1 MQNYAY
7 GQRPSD
13 IPIQR
18 LSLGWLRAVRHLK
31 SRAATESYWHVHEE
45 VQVLYC
51 IKGEFPY
58 EFRDRPSVVLTAGH
72 LIVIPAGLEHRH
84 LKAIDPAG
92 HRVEL
97 LLAVPATR
105 EAAFG
110 LFSGA
115 QAKHLLKALQERAC
129 ASTPCS
135 RDLQRNFAELDDL
148 AVRGKNLSETELALA
163 RTLASL
169 IFQRCAAQ
177 PQASAGRAFE
187 VRLMDETLAWLE
199 AHYTEPLRIERLV
212 AYTGYSRSRL
222 FDIFKEHTG
231 LTPSDWIS
239 RRRIKEACRLL
250 ETTGTPANAIAQS
263 CGFTSSQYFNAVFKR
278 RTGTTPT
285 EWRERNRI

>member
-1 MQNYAY
+1 MQKYAY

-13 IPIQR
+13 IPAQR
-18 LSLGWLRAVRHLK
+18 LALGWLRAVRHLQ

-45 VQVLYC
+45 IQVLYR
-51 IKGEFPY
+51 IKGETPY
-58 EFRDRPSVVLTAGH
+58 EFRERPSVVLTAGH

-97 LLAVPATR
+97 LLAPSAAR
-105 EAAFG
+105 EATYG
-110 LFSGA
+110 LFSES
-115 QAKHLLKALQERAC
+115 QARALAKALQEHAC
-129 ASTPCS
+129 TPVACS
-135 RDLQRNFAELDDL
+135 RGLQGNFAELDAL
-148 AVRGKNLSETELALA
+148 AVRGKSLSEAEVALA

-169 IFQRCAAQ
+169 ILQRCATQ
-177 PQASAGRAFE
+177 PQAAAGRPFE

-199 AHYTEPLRIERLV
+199 AHYAEPIDIDRLV

-239 RRRIKEACRLL
+239 RRRIKEACLLL
-250 ETTGTPANAIAQS
+250 ETTDQPTNAVARS
-263 CGFTSSQYFNAVFKR
+263 CGFTSPQYFNAVFKR

-285 EWRERNRI
+285 EWRQRNG